1 MGASP
6 ARGIEM
12 TQSNKVPVLTVDGPG
27 GAGKGTICHMVA
39 QNLGWHLL
47 DSGALY
53 RLTALAAMK
62 HGVDIANE
70 EAIEV
75 LAKHLDVQ
83 FKPVQEGHVVTV
95 LEGEDVTHD
104 IRTEDVGAQAS
115 KVAAFPKV
123 RAALLARQRDFA
135 QAPGLVADG
144 RDMGTEVFPKAD
156 VKIYL
161 TASAEERAMRRYK
174 QLNEKGVEARIE
186 DLLADIQARDDRD
199 MNRAVAPLKP
209 ATDALIIESTQM
221 SIEQVLDAVMTEL
234 KTKDLV

>member
-1 MGASP
+1 MS
-6 ARGIEM
+6 
-12 TQSNKVPVLTVDGPG
+12 QDLKVPVLTVDGPG
-27 GAGKGTICHMVA
+27 GAGKGTVCHLVA
-39 QNLGWHLL
+39 QKLGWHLL

-53 RLTALAAMK
+53 RLTALAAAK

-70 EAIEV
+70 EALEV

-83 FKPVQEGHVVTV
+83 FKPVQEGHVVTI
-95 LEGEDVTHD
+95 LEGEEVTHD
-104 IRTEDVGAQAS
+104 IRTEKVGAQAS
-115 KVAAFPKV
+115 KVAAYPKV

-144 RDMGTEVFPKAD
+144 RDMGTEVFPGAD

-161 TASAEERAMRRYK
+161 TASAEERALRRYK

-199 MNRAVAPLKP
+199 MNRDAAPLRP
-209 ATDALIIESTQM
+209 ATDALVVESTRM
-221 SIEQVLDAVMTEL
+221 TIDQVLDVVMTEL
-234 KTKDLV
+234 KTKELV